1 MAMTIY
7 DISKKAGVSI
17 ATVSRVLNGSE
28 NVRPS
33 TRKKVMDVIDKYDY
47 TPNAFA
53 RGMGLHSLKTIGI
66 LCADSSDLFLAKA
79 VYFLEQELQAN
90 GYESLLCCT
99 GYNLDIKKNYLN
111 LILSKKVDSI
121 ILVGSNFI
129 GSTED
134 ENQYIKDVSTQVPIM
149 LLNASFDYPNVYST
163 LCDDYGTM
171 FEATAEMIQAG
182 ITDILYLYDSKS
194 YSGLKKLHGFRDAM
208 KEHNIP
214 GFEKLIHFYDGNIE
228 HLDEIADFVA
238 DIAKKGASFHVTDVV
253 DAYGEYEKY
262 AAYAK
267 LDTLRF
273 IVSNTTEAGI
283 VYDDTDKIEL
293 NPPKSYPGKLTK
305 FLYERYR
312 HFNGAAD
319 KGLVML
325 PVELIDDNGIHLK
338 ECVLKLAALWN
349 LEEGFTNWVNEA
361 CVFTS
366 TLVDR
371 IVTGYPRDEAEEL
384 CKEFGYQDN
393 LIVTGEPF
401 ALWVIESA
409 KDISEEFPLPKAG
422 LPVIFTDNQKP
433 YKQRKVRILNGA
445 HTSFVLASYLA
456 GNDIVLESMQ
466 DELIFNFMKKTIFE
480 EVIPTLTLPKQDL
493 IDFANA
499 VITRFN
505 NPYVK
510 HALLS
515 ISLNSVSK
523 WRARCMPSFLG
534 YIEKEG
540 KLPEHLTFSLAALM
554 AFYTGTEIR
563 DKALIGHRGEQEY
576 NILDDAAVLEFFAAN
591 SSKEPREFA
600 HAVLSNEDFWGEDLS
615 SLAGVEDA
623 VASYLTEIRASG
635 MRKAMEKI
643 FA

>member
-1 MAMTIY
+1 M
-7 DISKKAGVSI
+7 
-17 ATVSRVLNGSE
+17 
-28 NVRPS
+28 
-33 TRKKVMDVIDKYDY
+33 
-47 TPNAFA
+47 
-53 RGMGLHSLKTIGI
+53 
-66 LCADSSDLFLAKA
+66 
-79 VYFLEQELQAN
+79 EL
-90 GYESLLCCT
+90 
-99 GYNLDIKKNYLN
+99 
-111 LILSKKVDSI
+111 LSKKKTGKVERPVKVLQFGEGNFLRAFVDYMI
-121 ILVGSNFI
+121 DIANEQGKFDGDIVLVKPIEFGNLDRFH
-129 GSTED
+129 EQ
-134 ENQYIKDVSTQVPIM
+134 ECQYTVQLRGIVD
-149 LLNASFDYPNVYST
+149 
-163 LCDDYGTM
+163 G
-171 FEATAEMIQAG
+171 EAKRINRVVT
-182 ITDILYLYDSKS
+182 S
-194 YSGLKKLHGFRDAM
+194 
-208 KEHNIP
+208 
-214 GFEKLIHFYDGNIE
+214 
-228 HLDEIADFVA
+228 VA
-238 DIAKKGASFHVTDVV
+238 DAV

-262 AAYAK
+262 AAFAK
-267 LDTLRF
+267 LDSLRY

-283 VYDDTDKIEL
+283 VYDDTDRLEM

-305 FLYERYR
+305 FLYERYK
-312 HFNGAAD
+312 HFDGAMD

-349 LEEGFTNWVNEA
+349 LEDGFVTWLNEA

-409 KDISEEFPLPKAG
+409 KDISKEFPLPDAG

-445 HTSFVLASYLA
+445 HTSFVLASYLC
-456 GNDIVLESMQ
+456 GNDIVLESMN
-466 DELIFNFMKKTIFE
+466 DELILDFIKKTIFD

-493 IDFANA
+493 VDFAEA
-499 VITRFN
+499 VLTRFN

-540 KLPEHLTFSLAALM
+540 RLPVHLTFSLAALM
-554 AFYTGTEIR
+554 AFYTGSEIR
-563 DKALIGHRGEQEY
+563 DKALIGHRDGAEY
-576 NILDDAAVLEFFAAN
+576 QILDDAAVLEFFAAN
-591 SSKEPREFA
+591 SGKDAKEYA
-600 HAVLSNEDFWGEDLS
+600 HLVLSNESFWGQDLS
-615 SLAGVEDA
+615 KLAGVEDA
-623 VASYLTEIRASG
+623 VAAYVAEIRELG

>member
-1 MAMTIY
+1 MELLSKAKTGKVERPVKVLQFGEGNFLRAFVDYMI
-7 DISKKAGVSI
+7 DIANEQGKFNGDI
-17 ATVSRVLNGSE
+17 VLVKPIEFGNLD
-28 NVRPS
+28 R
-33 TRKKVMDVIDKYDY
+33 
-47 TPNAFA
+47 F
-53 RGMGLHSLKTIGI
+53 H
-66 LCADSSDLFLAKA
+66 
-79 VYFLEQELQAN
+79 EQECQYTVQLR
-90 GYESLLCCT
+90 G
-99 GYNLDIKKNYLN
+99 I
-111 LILSKKVDSI
+111 VD
-121 ILVGSNFI
+121 G
-129 GSTED
+129 
-134 ENQYIKDVSTQVPIM
+134 
-149 LLNASFDYPNVYST
+149 
-163 LCDDYGTM
+163 
-171 FEATAEMIQAG
+171 EAKRINRVVT
-182 ITDILYLYDSKS
+182 S
-194 YSGLKKLHGFRDAM
+194 
-208 KEHNIP
+208 
-214 GFEKLIHFYDGNIE
+214 
-228 HLDEIADFVA
+228 VA
-238 DIAKKGASFHVTDVV
+238 DAV

-267 LDTLRF
+267 LDTLRY

-283 VYDDTDKIEL
+283 VYDETDRIEF
-293 NPPKSYPGKLTK
+293 NPPKTYPGKLTK

-338 ECVLKLAALWN
+338 ECVLKFAKLWN
-349 LEEGFTNWVNEA
+349 LEDGFVAWLNDA

-409 KDISEEFPLPKAG
+409 KDISKEFPLPDAG

-445 HTSFVLASYLA
+445 HTSFVLASYLC
-456 GNDIVLESMQ
+456 GNDIVLESMN
-466 DELIFNFMKKTIFE
+466 DELILKYIKATIFD

-493 IDFANA
+493 VDFAEA
-499 VITRFN
+499 VLTRFN

-510 HALLS
+510 HAHLS

-523 WRARCMPSFLG
+523 WRARCMPSFLE

-540 KLPEHLTFSLAALM
+540 KLPTHLTFSLAALM

-563 DKALIGHRGEQEY
+563 DKALIGHRDGQEY
-576 NILDDAAVLEFFAAN
+576 NIMDDADVLEFFAAN
-591 SSKEPREFA
+591 SSKEPAEYA
-600 HAVLSNEDFWGEDLS
+600 HAVLSNENFWGQDLTK
-615 SLAGVEDA
+615 LAGVEEA
-623 VASYLTEIRASG
+623 VTTYISDIRSMG
-635 MRKAMEKI
+635 MRKTMEKY

>member
-1 MAMTIY
+1 M
-7 DISKKAGVSI
+7 
-17 ATVSRVLNGSE
+17 
-28 NVRPS
+28 
-33 TRKKVMDVIDKYDY
+33 
-47 TPNAFA
+47 
-53 RGMGLHSLKTIGI
+53 
-66 LCADSSDLFLAKA
+66 
-79 VYFLEQELQAN
+79 
-90 GYESLLCCT
+90 
-99 GYNLDIKKNYLN
+99 
-111 LILSKKVDSI
+111 
-121 ILVGSNFI
+121 
-129 GSTED
+129 
-134 ENQYIKDVSTQVPIM
+134 
-149 LLNASFDYPNVYST
+149 
-163 LCDDYGTM
+163 
-171 FEATAEMIQAG
+171 
-182 ITDILYLYDSKS
+182 
-194 YSGLKKLHGFRDAM
+194 
-208 KEHNIP
+208 
-214 GFEKLIHFYDGNIE
+214 
-228 HLDEIADFVA
+228 
-238 DIAKKGASFHVTDVV
+238 
-253 DAYGEYEKY
+253 
-262 AAYAK
+262 
-267 LDTLRF
+267 
-273 IVSNTTEAGI
+273 
-283 VYDDTDKIEL
+283 
-293 NPPKSYPGKLTK
+293 
-305 FLYERYR
+305 
-312 HFNGAAD
+312 
-319 KGLVML
+319 
-325 PVELIDDNGIHLK
+325 
-338 ECVLKLAALWN
+338 
-349 LEEGFTNWVNEA
+349 
-361 CVFTS
+361 FTS

-523 WRARCMPSFLG
+523 WRARCMRSFLG

-600 HAVLSNEDFWGEDLS
+600 HAVLSNEDFWGQDLS

>member
-1 MAMTIY
+1 MRLT
-7 DISKKAGVSI
+7 
-17 ATVSRVLNGSE
+17 RV
-28 NVRPS
+28 
-33 TRKKVMDVIDKYDY
+33 
-47 TPNAFA
+47 
-53 RGMGLHSLKTIGI
+53 
-66 LCADSSDLFLAKA
+66 
-79 VYFLEQELQAN
+79 
-90 GYESLLCCT
+90 
-99 GYNLDIKKNYLN
+99 
-111 LILSKKVDSI
+111 
-121 ILVGSNFI
+121 
-129 GSTED
+129 
-134 ENQYIKDVSTQVPIM
+134 
-149 LLNASFDYPNVYST
+149 
-163 LCDDYGTM
+163 
-171 FEATAEMIQAG
+171 
-182 ITDILYLYDSKS
+182 
-194 YSGLKKLHGFRDAM
+194 
-208 KEHNIP
+208 
-214 GFEKLIHFYDGNIE
+214 
-228 HLDEIADFVA
+228 
-238 DIAKKGASFHVTDVV
+238 
-253 DAYGEYEKY
+253 
-262 AAYAK
+262 
-267 LDTLRF
+267 
-273 IVSNTTEAGI
+273 
-283 VYDDTDKIEL
+283 
-293 NPPKSYPGKLTK
+293 
-305 FLYERYR
+305 
-312 HFNGAAD
+312 
-319 KGLVML
+319 L

-338 ECVLKLAALWN
+338 ECVLKLAKLWN
-349 LEEGFTNWVNEA
+349 LEEEFSAWLNDA

-409 KDISEEFPLPKAG
+409 KDISKEFPLPDAG

-445 HTSFVLASYLA
+445 HTSFVLASYLC

-466 DELIFNFMKKTIFE
+466 DELIFNFMKATIFD

-493 IDFANA
+493 IDFAEA

-540 KLPEHLTFSLAALM
+540 KLPVHLTFSLAALM

-563 DKALIGHRGEQEY
+563 DKALIGHRDGQEY

-591 SSKEPREFA
+591 SSKGAREYA
-600 HAVLSNEDFWGEDLS
+600 HTVLSNEAFWGQDLS
-615 SLAGVEDA
+615 ALAGVEDA
-623 VASYLTEIRASG
+623 VASYTEEIRTLG